1 MPGRAGISTDPGMR
15 VRRAAFRG
23 VDDGNDEFLY
33 SANWEVRVMSAP
45 IAARRAMSAAW
56 IFLVTSVTL
65 SGQSF
70 QPPTAGS
77 PPTDIPDAQAR
88 STAADGHVQQELKLA
103 GDYFVGRGVPRD
115 PERSAYWYR
124 KAADQGDPAAQAE
137 LGYFYAS
144 GIGVR
149 ADQAEAA
156 KWYERAMAGGSQTAK
171 LNLAV
176 MYLKGAGVKRDPQ
189 LGLDLL
195 HELAKLKDP
204 RAESYLG
211 IVYFMGYGV
220 SPDHALA
227 EKWFAQ
233 AAKQHRAEAEYEMGT
248 LYSVVADHAHDFP
261 KAAEFL
267 RSAVQG
273 GYVPAMHSLGLLLV
287 NHPELTQKS
296 GEAVAMLESAANGGS
311 WRSSAVLGVLARDGK
326 YEPRDAAE
334 AYRWFLIAEGQGGL
348 EAEKLVNA
356 DRALCEKT
364 LDASTRQ
371 AANERAN
378 AWLAEHPRA
387 DLFVYGDKLQ
397 AGKFPVAEVPVLGLA
412 EAN

>member
-1 MPGRAGISTDPGMR
+1 
-15 VRRAAFRG
+15 
-23 VDDGNDEFLY
+23 
-33 SANWEVRVMSAP
+33 MSAP
-45 IAARRAMSAAW
+45 IVARRAISAAW
-56 IFLVTSVTL
+56 IFVVTAAAL
-65 SGQSF
+65 SGQNF
-70 QPPTAGS
+70 QPPSA
-77 PPTDIPDAQAR
+77 PTDVPNEQAR
-88 STAADGHVQQELKLA
+88 STTPDRHLQQELKLA
-103 GDYFVGRGVPRD
+103 GDFLAGRGVPKD
-115 PERSAYWYR
+115 AERAAYWYR

-156 KWYERAMAGGSQTAK
+156 KWYERAMAGGSRTAK

-176 MYLKGAGVKRDPQ
+176 MYLKGTGIKRDPQ
-189 LGLDLL
+189 LGIDLL
-195 HELAKLKDP
+195 HELSKGKDP

-220 SPDHALA
+220 KADHALA

-233 AAKQHRAEAEYEMGT
+233 AAKQHRAEAEYEMGS
-248 LYSVVADHAHDFP
+248 LYSVVVDHAHDFP

-287 NHPELTQKS
+287 NHPELTQKT
-296 GEAVAMLESAANGGS
+296 GEAIAMLEAAANGGS

-326 YEPRDAAE
+326 YESRDAAE
-334 AYRWFLIAEGQGGL
+334 AYRWFLIAERQGGA

-364 LDASTRQ
+364 LDAPTQ
-371 AANERAN
+371 EAVNERAN
-378 AWLAEHPRA
+378 AWLVQHPHT
-387 DLFVYGDKLQ
+387 DLFVFGDKLQ
-397 AGKFPVAEVPVLGLA
+397 TGQFPVTDVPVLGLA